1 MIQKTLM
8 NTVLSI
14 DESADHLEVV
24 HAVTPDQ
31 LADSIAT
38 IGGTVTH
45 TRRANL
51 MEVFIARV
59 GRHSSG
65 DVNQQ

>member
-14 DESADHLEVV
+14 DERADHLEVV

-31 LADSIAT
+31 LADSVAT
-38 IGGTVTH
+38 LGGTVTH